1 VQIAAIVSGF
11 AKIRFSELAS
21 SAEEADL
28 TPVLTVYRT
37 IQRFRRFMSHGDF
50 ALPAESLTSEVLQEI
65 IESQG
70 IAFYKVDTHTIA
82 ALQSLGSQGRNNVT
96 NF

>member
-1 VQIAAIVSGF
+1 
-11 AKIRFSELAS
+11 
-21 SAEEADL
+21 
-28 TPVLTVYRT
+28 
-37 IQRFRRFMSHGDF
+37 MSHGDF

-96 NF
+96 NLRIVNSVLSREIVLKLSEAAQFENATKTI